1 MTPDERIAANRH
13 LAEQFVLSPT
23 AVPLA
28 DGVTWQDMG
37 QNCTYQGQA
46 AVTALLQAFFVEGFP
61 AARLALQHLLVDEK
75 KAVLQFTF
83 YGRQDGPFMAIPA
96 TGRAVSVPMVLVCT
110 LTDAALEQAA
120 LYYDAGTLLRQL
132 GLAV

>member
-1 MTPDERIAANRH
+1 MTTNDTITANRH
-13 LAEQFVLSPT
+13 LAEQFIRAPT

-37 QNCTYQGQA
+37 QNCTYVGRP

-61 AARLALQHLLVDEK
+61 AAHLTVQHLLVDEK
-75 KAVLQFTF
+75 KAVLQFIF
-83 YGRQDGPFMAIPA
+83 SGRQDGPFMAIPA
-96 TGRAVSVPMVLVCT
+96 TGRQVAVPMVLICT
-110 LTDAALEQAA
+110 LHNATIEQAA